1 MAAPAMRAP
10 WASATTPRS
19 EPEEVCARDTAAQRK
34 AMMRR
39 MRADFRMGS
48 LAIPIGIEKTV
59 VRQPAMPAAGADDVR
74 ERRVCEERRAAT
86 KMV

>member
-1 MAAPAMRAP
+1 
-10 WASATTPRS
+10 
-19 EPEEVCARDTAAQRK
+19 
-34 AMMRR
+34 
-39 MRADFRMGS
+39 MGS